1 MSESKMPTT
10 HKNSMPVGV
19 SSPKYGVTHKRVGV
33 FQNNPLTD
41 VSSAMKRNDQYYW
54 WENYFGN
61 EIAKK
66 LTWE

>member
-1 MSESKMPTT
+1 MATT

-19 SSPKYGVTHKRVGV
+19 SSPKYGVIHKRVGV

-41 VSSAMKRNDQYYW
+41 VSSAIKRNDQYSC

>member
-1 MSESKMPTT
+1 
-10 HKNSMPVGV
+10 MPVGV

-41 VSSAMKRNDQYYW
+41 VSSAIKRNDQYSW

>member
-1 MSESKMPTT
+1 
-10 HKNSMPVGV
+10 MPVGV
-19 SSPKYGVTHKRVGV
+19 SSPKYGVIHKRVGV

-41 VSSAMKRNDQYYW
+41 VSSAIKRNDQYSW
-54 WENYFGN
+54 WENYFGK